1 VTRVTEIRDLPDLTA
16 ATVRDLVGRAV
27 LDGVRLDG
35 ADLSGVSV
43 AQVRMLEC
51 ALVDCTADSAEL
63 PGVTRVDVY
72 VGGLKAETLSFKGSD
87 WRDATW
93 AEMRVGALLVDGGE
107 LTDVTI
113 RDSRIDLESLRG
125 TRIRR
130 LTLSNCRVDTLD
142 VSMATI
148 DDLAVVGGSVGELLS
163 DGARM
168 ARLDVSDTALGAIGH
183 PASLR
188 GLVLSKAQID
198 DIAPA
203 LAAHL
208 GIEVRDSTGN
218 VTSRARAAPPA
229 PSPRRPPRSR

>member
-1 VTRVTEIRDLPDLTA
+1 VTELSDLHDLTP

-51 ALVDCTADSAEL
+51 ALVDCTADTAEL
-63 PGVTRVDVY
+63 PGVTAVDVY
-72 VGGLKAETLSFKGSD
+72 VGDLNAQTLSFREGD

-93 AEMRVGALLVDGGE
+93 ADMRVGALLADGGE

-113 RDSRIDLESLRG
+113 RDSRIDLLSLRG

-148 DDLAVVGGSVGELLS
+148 EDLAVIGGSVGELFS
-163 DGARM
+163 GGARM
-168 ARLDVSDTALGAIGH
+168 ARVDVSDTALGAVGH
-183 PASLR
+183 PGSLR
-188 GLVLSKAQID
+188 GLVLSSEQVD

-208 GIEVRDSTGN
+208 GIKVRDSTEE
-218 VTSRARAAPPA
+218 RD
-229 PSPRRPPRSR
+229 